1 MSFWRLF
8 PCNLLAFR
16 PSLAPPFGGRSFR
29 SGAWSWCSRALVPP
43 GALLRSPTAV
53 LAAAPCSPPGR
64 LRRPAVLPFGR
75 ARRCGG
81 LPPGSASPPRPS
93 RGLARSGVPPS
104 RLGRAVALSRCFYV
118 RCRLRRPLL
127 CRLAAAGCIQGWA
140 IGACMN
146 LAFARLEPCK
156 PLSPCMQSFCRRKGY
171 CSKYILFNYSVK
183 EKYILLT

>member
-1 MSFWRLF
+1 MCILLPGNLYLRGAVAVLNRPNSSHFPQAVVLVPTEYARQPLPHKGARL
-8 PCNLLAFR
+8 P
-16 PSLAPPFGGRSFR
+16 GGRLGVFI
-29 SGAWSWCSRALVPP
+29 A
-43 GALLRSPTAV
+43 
-53 LAAAPCSPPGR
+53 R
-64 LRRPAVLPFGR
+64 LTSARRPAALPFGR

-146 LAFARLEPCK
+146 LAFARLEPYM
-156 PLSPCMQSFCRRKGY
+156 PLSPWMQSFCCNRNY
-171 CSKYILFNYSVK
+171 CSKYTLFY
-183 EKYILLT
+183 